1 MIAPGSLSA
10 TSLTIGSA
18 NNSGNYPNYFY
29 GNGGGIITSS
39 NLVIGA
45 NGASINGTYTW
56 GDINVGGALKI
67 GSGYTNT
74 NSTLLLRGAS
84 GAINSGSL
92 VVGGGVQLVLDYIGG
107 TTMRTL
113 NVTNGVTLEAGSS
126 LKIVGNSNIVA
137 GNNPRLIDGGAG
149 QLTGAF
155 TTVTFE
161 GFPANVVPRIEYNT
175 TDGDVWLVVDA
186 ATVPTTL
193 FSTWFGS
200 TNTPDSTTV
209 GIYAIGG
216 ANGPSA
222 VGEKPV
228 CSVDSAKLYLT
239 AIVRTN
245 DSKLLVVGQ
254 AGNNLSS
261 WSTNGVSNTVSG
273 NQTNVPSGCLR
284 KVFSVDRGTNAKQF
298 LRLNATLSN

>member
-1 MIAPGSLSA
+1 
-10 TSLTIGSA
+10 
-18 NNSGNYPNYFY
+18 
-29 GNGGGIITSS
+29 
-39 NLVIGA
+39 
-45 NGASINGTYTW
+45 
-56 GDINVGGALKI
+56 
-67 GSGYTNT
+67 
-74 NSTLLLRGAS
+74 
-84 GAINSGSL
+84 
-92 VVGGGVQLVLDYIGG
+92 
-107 TTMRTL
+107 
-113 NVTNGVTLEAGSS
+113 
-126 LKIVGNSNIVA
+126 
-137 GNNPRLIDGGAG
+137 
-149 QLTGAF
+149 
-155 TTVTFE
+155 VTFE